1 MSANGRWQ
9 QRRNRCSTGSPAERR
24 HPNVPETRA
33 VARTVRER
41 REGIPSH
48 FGSRPANAYLEG
60 QTLTRS
66 VKRVARGL
74 RNVEY
79 LATAIFPGLGGYR
92 STPSLALHPSPCYP
106 PETPKSR
113 NSELFRGSC
122 GLTPWRRC
130 RPGSGATRAESVFPT
145 KREGLARRRRRHA
158 VATEALVPSGAAR
171 GAIRI
176 ATRVATV
183 YTNAPKRH
191 RETILADLCTLLR
204 PHVCPQQ
211 RNSPTVYTNAP
222 KRRGEARSSHLCTL
236 LRPHVCPQ
244 QRNSV
249 HKCPKTAP
257 RGHSSQFVYTLA
269 LSPACA
275 TRCHRVAGRSCTRRH
290 RVARKS
296 VYAQLSGN
304 VVPLDAIEWH
314 DHRALGDSE
323 WHNRASQNRRQPERL
338 VVAPWL
344 TGGGVRSAGG
354 SGASA

>member
-1 MSANGRWQ
+1 M
-9 QRRNRCSTGSPAERR
+9 
-24 HPNVPETRA
+24 
-33 VARTVRER
+33 
-41 REGIPSH
+41 
-48 FGSRPANAYLEG
+48 
-60 QTLTRS
+60 
-66 VKRVARGL
+66 
-74 RNVEY
+74 
-79 LATAIFPGLGGYR
+79 
-92 STPSLALHPSPCYP
+92 TP
-106 PETPKSR
+106 R
-113 NSELFRGSC
+113 
-122 GLTPWRRC
+122 RRC
-130 RPGSGATRAESVFPT
+130 QPGSGAARSEPVFPT
-145 KREGLARRRRRHA
+145 KREGPARGRRRHA
-158 VATEALVPSGAAR
+158 VAVEALMPPDAAR
-171 GAIRI
+171 VAIRI

-191 RETILADLCTLLR
+191 RKAIFGDLCTLL
-204 PHVCPQQ
+204 C
-211 RNSPTVYTNAP
+211 
-222 KRRGEARSSHLCTL
+222 
-236 LRPHVCPQ
+236 PHVCPQ

-257 RGHSSQFVYTLA
+257 IGHFRRFVYTIA

-275 TRCHRVAGRSCTRRH
+275 TRCHRVAGRSCTRRY